1 MDCIS
6 SKMSLDCVLP
16 GHVLD
21 FPFLLTF
28 PSHKSRGNT
37 RRAWWFCWNILFWTP
52 SGWSRTCRCW
62 RWAGRTWVEQQA
74 GILGRGGHCLW
85 CPKFHLFKRNFGIL
99 AYEGQHSESFL
110 LGWDGKLLVF
120 GLTILKVCRCTTISL
135 FYSPLLCLL
144 KSLQLTKPS
153 LFCRRWIKSFFSH
166 LTPLWSWELARHI
179 SD

>member
-1 MDCIS
+1 
-6 SKMSLDCVLP
+6 MSWIFHSCWHFQVINQGEILEKP
-16 GHVLD
+16 YD
-21 FPFLLTF
+21 FVEIWAA
-28 PSHKSRGNT
+28 R
-37 RRAWWFCWNILFWTP
+37 TP

-62 RWAGRTWVEQQA
+62 RWVGRTWVEQQA

-85 CPKFHLFKRNFGIL
+85 YPKFHLFKRNFGIL
-99 AYEGQHSESFL
+99 AYEGQRSESFL

-120 GLTILKVCRCTTISL
+120 GLMILKVCRCATISL

-144 KSLQLTKPS
+144 KSVRLTKPS

-166 LTPLWSWELARHI
+166 LTPLWSWELARHF